1 MKLKERIAR
10 LEQMVGT
17 LEPRCIA
24 VLVVDAS
31 LAAADFIEIGLTWQ
45 QDGQAY
51 RTALLPGETLDEACG
66 RVAESLP
73 PAVHFLTA
81 AYEHQ
86 RGLSPWQ
93 DAEDWA

>member
-1 MKLKERIAR
+1 MKLEERIAR

-31 LAAADFIEIGLTWQ
+31 LASTDFVAIGLTWQ

-51 RTALLPGETLDEACG
+51 RTALRPGETLRGACN
-66 RVAESLP
+66 RVAEKMPST
-73 PAVHFLTA
+73 VFFLTA

-86 RGLSPWQ
+86 RELPPWQ